1 MSNGVAVN
9 EPSGHAM
16 VEFDA
21 GDPESIV
28 AGIVDAV
35 STVADIDPVEME
47 PLYSTIDPDAL
58 SRLLRRPNGAQP
70 RQGDIKVCFEILDL
84 EVTVWSYGRIH
95 VSE

>member
-1 MSNGVAVN
+1 MSNGLAVN
-9 EPSGHAM
+9 ESTGHAM

-21 GDPESIV
+21 GDSESIV

-35 STVADIDPVEME
+35 STVAEVDPVEME

-58 SRLLRRPNGAQP
+58 SRVLRPPNAGQP
-70 RQGDIKVCFEILDL
+70 RQGDIKVSFEMMGLD
-84 EVTVWSYGRIH
+84 VTVWSYGRVH